1 MTYHSKV
8 HPDYQTLVF
17 LEIEE
22 GIFQLSINRPKV
34 LNALNLAC
42 LDEINICLDLIEQN
56 SDVRIL
62 LITGAGEK
70 AFVAGADIAYMNQ
83 LDAHQ
88 AQTFSDYGNQTFS
101 RFSRLNMPVI
111 ALVNGYALGGGC
123 ELALSCDFI
132 LAAENASFAQP
143 EINLG
148 ILPGFGGSQ
157 KLARRIGVNQALELM
172 MTGRSISSDEALQ
185 LGLINHQ
192 YPANSLSQEG
202 LELAR
207 RLIHKSPYALAAIK
221 QLIHEGLDMPLNQ
234 ALSLE
239 TKTFALTFAGQ
250 DRHIAMQAFLEKRK
264 VSFKPSPTKA

>member
-1 MTYHSKV
+1 MTFHSRA

-17 LEIEE
+17 LEVEQ
-22 GIFQLSINRPKV
+22 GIYQLSINRPNV
-34 LNALNLAC
+34 LNALNLTC
-42 LDEINICLDLIEQN
+42 LEEINTCLDLIEQD
-56 SDVRIL
+56 SEIRIL
-62 LITGAGEK
+62 LITGMGK
-70 AFVAGADIAYMNQ
+70 KSFVAGADITYMAQ

-88 AQTFSDYGNQTFS
+88 AQAFSDYGNQTFS
-101 RFSRLNMPVI
+101 RLSQLKIPVI

-132 LAAENASFAQP
+132 LAAETASFAQP

-157 KLARRIGVNQALELM
+157 KLARKIGLNQALELI
-172 MTGRSISSDEALQ
+172 MTGRSISSDEALH

-192 YPANSLSQEG
+192 YPADELAQEG

-221 QLIHEGLDMPLNQ
+221 QLIHDGLNLPLNH

-239 TKTFALTFAGQ
+239 SQTFALTFAGQ
-250 DRHIAMQAFLEKRK
+250 DRQVAMQAFLNKSQA
-264 VSFKPSPTKA
+264 SFKPSR